1 MSRHALH
8 TDAVPPEKGNLD
20 QQSSHLLLL
29 CLVSDVPAGSAIKV
43 EAGGSIVAVI
53 NLDGTIFVI
62 DDACTHGPGSLSEG
76 YIEDGIV
83 ECDFH
88 QGAFDIRTGAVV
100 APPCTMP
107 VRTYAVVIAE
117 GAVYIDPNRPRA
129 STD

>member
-1 MSRHALH
+1 MSRQALH
-8 TDAVPPEKGNLD
+8 SDAIPPEKGNVD
-20 QQSSHLLLL
+20 QRSSHLLFL
-29 CLVSDVPAGSAIKV
+29 CLLSDVPDGSAIKV
-43 EAGGSIVAVI
+43 EAGCFVVAVI

-107 VRTYAVVIAE
+107 VRTYAVVIVE
-117 GAVYIDPNRPRA
+117 GAVYFDPNCPRP
-129 STD
+129 S